1 MADNNFQDGYK
12 EESSSKENR
21 LYEEFKT
28 LNESLLKLIYKLSE
42 SKRSEE
48 DFFNSYKKDKREEK
62 ERRDKEDINEKRKRE
77 YGLGSKKTLP
87 EEREIN
93 SSKFKIG
100 SSLFLEG
107 LAQNF
112 METAGLGNL
121 IKGIVQSLGGRTKK
135 EFLEMRD
142 RLYQESEEA
151 ILRKY
156 GYYSNK
162 NNQENFNSEFK
173 SQSYYSSKTNK
184 NSKYSKYSNILEF
197 PSSFSGSKSNEE
209 EFNFK
214 SYAPFLSK
222 VADNINY
229 STQNITAQDVK
240 RVMGNNGIGFIYIGN
255 ILEKWL
261 DPTKNDDANK
271 SDDFNLE
278 GLNALKNDSNN
289 NNILGVIAS
298 LLTSGVV
305 ISALASAIPLI
316 LGGAGVI
323 GAFKEFQK
331 AVIDPDKEKSIELL
345 QSEFGLSLDEATTKL
360 EQDSYNATLEGRSLS
375 SSAYTVDWEQKW
387 NNIEEQAKKGDAL
400 AMSIWNKVREK
411 AWREPSKADKFFGM
425 TQGMYITDP
434 SSELQSL
441 FTSDKSLSE
450 AIMKYHNGGIVGQ
463 KEIIAQAGEVILP
476 ISESNYGL
484 ETGLLKQTAN
494 NGIILNK
501 EFINNSSTNTT
512 KIEELLQQIITT
524 INSSILNAIKQN
536 KPNAGI
542 SIPPLEYAKSYRS

>member
-62 ERRDKEDINEKRKRE
+62 ERRAKEDINEKRKRE

-222 VADNINY
+222 YGYYSNKNNQENFNSEFKSQSYYSSKTNKNSKYSKYSNILEFPSSFSGSKSNEEEFNFKSYAPFLSKVADNINY

-271 SDDFNLE
+271 YDDFNLE
-278 GLNALKNDSNN
+278 GLNALKNDSNNN

-323 GAFKEFQK
+323 GAF
-331 AVIDPDKEKSIELL
+331 
-345 QSEFGLSLDEATTKL
+345 
-360 EQDSYNATLEGRSLS
+360 
-375 SSAYTVDWEQKW
+375 
-387 NNIEEQAKKGDAL
+387 
-400 AMSIWNKVREK
+400 
-411 AWREPSKADKFFGM
+411 
-425 TQGMYITDP
+425 
-434 SSELQSL
+434 
-441 FTSDKSLSE
+441 
-450 AIMKYHNGGIVGQ
+450 
-463 KEIIAQAGEVILP
+463 
-476 ISESNYGL
+476 
-484 ETGLLKQTAN
+484 
-494 NGIILNK
+494 
-501 EFINNSSTNTT
+501 
-512 KIEELLQQIITT
+512 
-524 INSSILNAIKQN
+524 
-536 KPNAGI
+536 
-542 SIPPLEYAKSYRS
+542 